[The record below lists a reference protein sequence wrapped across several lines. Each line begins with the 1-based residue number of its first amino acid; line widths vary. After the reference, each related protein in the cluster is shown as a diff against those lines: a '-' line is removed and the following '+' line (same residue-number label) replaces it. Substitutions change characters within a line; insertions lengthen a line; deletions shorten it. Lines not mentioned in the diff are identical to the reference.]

1 MYHVYAMGNVKVT
14 IDKVMGSESAPTLGL
29 ETHQAIQEVIHRYF
43 GLVDAG
49 RFLEVSALFS
59 ANASLTFGPGTP
71 KPGTL
76 TGEEIVA
83 FLEARARQAD
93 VVTRHVISN
102 IRLIQHVDGSVS
114 SNSVLTLYR
123 SSSVTPLIPGL
134 IADVEDKFVQ
144 YDGRWLIEERA
155 FLPVFH

>member
-1 MYHVYAMGNVKVT
+1 MKDN
-14 IDKVMGSESAPTLGL
+14 VMGRESAPTLSL
-29 ETHQAIQEVIHRYF
+29 ETHQAILEVIYRYF
-43 GLVDAG
+43 GLVDVG
-49 RFLEVSALFS
+49 RVLEVSALFS
-59 ANASLTFGPGTP
+59 ASASLTFGPGTP

-83 FLEARARQAD
+83 FLEARARQSD
-93 VVTRHVISN
+93 ITRHVISN
-102 IRLIQHVDGSVS
+102 IRLTQHVDGSVS

-123 SSSVTPLIPGL
+123 SSSVTPLIPSL

-144 YDGRWLIEERA
+144 YDDRWLIEERA